1 MAALPL
7 VRAGLRVLMLER
19 GDWIRRGEHNRSWS
33 LRWNEREAYDPDS
46 AFLAEGESR
55 GPVGMLNCVG
65 GASVFFG
72 GVGLRF
78 RERDFEGDPN
88 VSGDVRWCLGYGD
101 LAAYYDE
108 AERLLGVTGDGHDDV
123 TSPPRTRP
131 LPPPALPLSPTSAAL
146 ADAARR
152 IGLNPFRLPMALNG
166 DDASGRARCT
176 ACDTCDG
183 FPCAI
188 GAKNDVSTAV
198 LPALLAGG
206 LALRPNMVVSRLVA
220 RGARVVEAQC
230 VERDTGAARRFR
242 GKQFVLAAGALATP
256 HILLSSGLAARNPAG
271 DMVGRHL
278 MRHCNGVVVGAAP
291 APWGDPADFRKQIG
305 LHDFYF
311 GDSEAEGPAGKL
323 GGIQQLR
330 ATRIALAMAPLPA
343 GVRQALGSMLGRLVG
358 LIVMA
363 EDQPRPE
370 NRVVLDPRR
379 SDGYGGPAALV
390 QHRHSPRDRQA
401 RRALARRAVRIL
413 REMGAAFSIVLPV
426 RTFSHAMGTVRMG
439 EDPRRF
445 PVAPDGRFRG
455 LENLWIAD
463 ASAFPTAGAVNPSL
477 TISANAL
484 RVATGMVA
492 GWWAARPSHPRLEL
506 ELVGGTGRRA
516 GASARW
522 TRPSARRPGAP
533 DTLGASSARQRPG
546 ASDAP
551 AERPDR

>member
-1 MAALPL
+1 
-7 VRAGLRVLMLER
+7 
-19 GDWIRRGEHNRSWS
+19 
-33 LRWNEREAYDPDS
+33 
-46 AFLAEGESR
+46 
-55 GPVGMLNCVG
+55 
-65 GASVFFG
+65 
-72 GVGLRF
+72 
-78 RERDFEGDPN
+78 
-88 VSGDVRWCLGYGD
+88 
-101 LAAYYDE
+101 
-108 AERLLGVTGDGHDDV
+108 
-123 TSPPRTRP
+123 
-131 LPPPALPLSPTSAAL
+131 
-146 ADAARR
+146 
-152 IGLNPFRLPMALNG
+152 
-166 DDASGRARCT
+166 
-176 ACDTCDG
+176 
-183 FPCAI
+183 
-188 GAKNDVSTAV
+188 
-198 LPALLAGG
+198 
-206 LALRPNMVVSRLVA
+206 
-220 RGARVVEAQC
+220 
-230 VERDTGAARRFR
+230 
-242 GKQFVLAAGALATP
+242 
-256 HILLSSGLAARNPAG
+256 
-271 DMVGRHL
+271 MVGRHL

-311 GDSEAEGPAGKL
+311 GDSEAEGSTGKL

-343 GVRQALGSMLGRLVG
+343 GVRRALGSMLGRLVG

-401 RRALARRAVRIL
+401 RRALARRAAQIL

-492 GWWAARPSHPRLEL
+492 GWSTARPSHPRLEL
-506 ELVGGTGRRA
+506 ELVGGTGQRA

-522 TRPSARRPGAP
+522 TRPSARRLGAP
-533 DTLGASSARQRPG
+533 DTLGASSARHGPG
-546 ASDAP
+546 ASDTP
-551 AERPDR
+551 ADRPDG